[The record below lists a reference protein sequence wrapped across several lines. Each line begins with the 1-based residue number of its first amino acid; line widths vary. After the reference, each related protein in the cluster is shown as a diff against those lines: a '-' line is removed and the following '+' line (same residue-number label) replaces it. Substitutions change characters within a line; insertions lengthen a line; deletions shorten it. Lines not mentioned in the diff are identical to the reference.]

1 MSTVEKLDQLIADQ
15 LQAALP
21 SVVIG
26 RQIVVLEQT
35 ASTNDAIFQLA
46 FPKGAA
52 ISSLP
57 AEASAKEGPPSLA
70 DEGLVL
76 FAEHQ
81 TAGRGQRGNRWEST
95 AGKGLWFSI
104 LLRPGIQVSDSGLLT
119 IWAIEAIS
127 DVIRIEFG
135 LEPAIKLPNDVQLS
149 GQKVAGV
156 LVEMRAQNNA
166 PHLAVVGIG
175 INVNQ
180 RREDFPAELQD
191 RAISLAMSLG
201 QEVDRLKF
209 AVALLQKL
217 DVTYRQKFLDRDSV
231 ADGGEL
237 GSIIAPAATTSPVPT
252 TTRGKRAG
260 KFRTA

>member
-1 MSTVEKLDQLIADQ
+1 MSTVEKLDRLAADE
-15 LQAALP
+15 LQAAFP
-21 SVVIG
+21 SAIIG
-26 RQIVVLEQT
+26 GKIIVLEQT
-35 ASTNDAIFQLA
+35 GSTNDAILRIA
-46 FPKGAA
+46 SVDG
-52 ISSLP
+52 LP
-57 AEASAKEGPPSLA
+57 SIP
-70 DEGLVL
+70 EGLAV

-95 AGKGLWFSI
+95 TGKGLWFSI
-104 LLRPGIQVSDSGLLT
+104 LLRPKIQLRDSGRLT
-119 IWAIEAIS
+119 IWAIEIIS
-127 DVIRIEFG
+127 DVIRTELS
-135 LEPAIKLPNDVQLS
+135 LEPAIKLPNDVQVN
-149 GQKVAGV
+149 GRKIAGV

-237 GSIIAPAATTSPVPT
+237 GSMIAPAATTSPAPT
-252 TTRGKRAG
+252 TTRDKRAG
-260 KFRTA
+260 KFRMA